1 MNSQVHEI
9 AVDEAGN
16 LHGTDGKIT
25 VTLMGGGRM
34 FKRRAVKG
42 VGSGDSQQICWLV
55 AELDGVYVYQQGNSV
70 IVMKQDI
77 LP

>member
-1 MNSQVHEI
+1 MAAAVHEI

-55 AELDGVYVYQQGNSV
+55 TELDGVYVYQQGTSV

>member
-1 MNSQVHEI
+1 MAAAVHEI

-25 VTLMGGGRM
+25 VTLMGGSRM

-70 IVMKQDI
+70 IVMAQDI

>member
-1 MNSQVHEI
+1 MAAAVHEI

-16 LHGTDGKIT
+16 FHGTDGKIT

-55 AELDGVYVYQQGNSV
+55 AELDGVYIYQQGNSV

>member
-1 MNSQVHEI
+1 MAAAVHEI

-55 AELDGVYVYQQGNSV
+55 AELDGVYVYQQGTSV
-70 IVMKQDI
+70 IVMNQDI